1 MNLNHLHQSKFMTL
15 AQDEPLK
22 IQIKVNSS
30 NLLLKIQIICILIL
44 LSVKMLRWNW
54 EISSLTRPLSCQ
66 LRKCIKETNRRL
78 FPETTSKNYMK
89 HNHFNRFHTS
99 ILVFIHQ
106 VKYLALHFTNS
117 TRKVKRNIKIK
128 QKYWYKLNLINF
140 YPQNTLVIWYL
151 PCIANKCMFQIKK
164 SIFVL

>member
-1 MNLNHLHQSKFMTL
+1 MHQSKFMTL

-30 NLLLKIQIICILIL
+30 NLLLKILIICILIL

-54 EISSLTRPLSCQ
+54 EISSLTRPSSCQ

-117 TRKVKRNIKIK
+117 TRKVYRLKQKIKIK